1 MIEKIIRI
9 HDIEYRVTGGIK
21 IPPYTDAL
29 YEIEENGIRHYEKT
43 RWNEIMDKK
52 IVNVYFIL
60 EETNLKTTGI

>member
-9 HDIEYRVTGGIK
+9 HDFEYRVTGGIK
-21 IPPYTDAL
+21 VPAYTDAI

-52 IVNVYFIL
+52 IVGVYFII
-60 EETNLKTTGI
+60 EETNLKTSGI